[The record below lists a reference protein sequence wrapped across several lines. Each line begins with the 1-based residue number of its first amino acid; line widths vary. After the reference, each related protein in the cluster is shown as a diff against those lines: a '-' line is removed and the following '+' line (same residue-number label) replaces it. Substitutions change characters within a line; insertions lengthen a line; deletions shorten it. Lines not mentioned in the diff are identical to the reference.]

1 MTAPERDEHGRFKPG
16 GAGKAPEGPFVE
28 MSANDIRAVLLGWLT
43 EAEAL
48 EEAGVSA
55 ENYEITS
62 YKRRRQQYVN
72 GDTREYTE
80 ITAKRR
86 QIPVN
91 GLADYQSLADEIRAW
106 EQKMPPARGP
116 VRGDALV
123 VALADWQI
131 GKGENGGSAASIDRI
146 LSAGDAVVERFRELE
161 AVGRAPIEIV
171 VIGLGD
177 LVEGCTGFYANQQF
191 TVDLDQRSQLRTV
204 WRLITALLRKWAP
217 LVPKLTVAPIAG
229 NHGEG
234 RQNGKAITGPSDNQ
248 DIAAF
253 EIVRDILAERPDMA
267 HVHFQLPEED
277 SESLS
282 MAVNAAGV
290 QIGITH
296 GHMMNGGTNA
306 SAKAHAWWKGQVFGY
321 GPVSTCKILVSGHF
335 HHFATV
341 EFAKEGRTWFQAP
354 AMDGGSAWF
363 EASSGQSSPP
373 GVLTFLAG
381 KGCGPRGWDHLRVL

>member
-1 MTAPERDEHGRFKPG
+1 MTAPERDAHGRFKSS
-16 GAGKAPEGPFVE
+16 GASKAEGPFVE
-28 MSANDIRAVLLGWLT
+28 MGANDVRAVLLGWLT

-48 EEAGVSA
+48 EEAGVDPQA
-55 ENYEITS
+55 YEVLT

-72 GDTREYTE
+72 GETREYTE
-80 ITAKRR
+80 ITARKRS
-86 QIPVN
+86 IPVS
-91 GLADYQSLADEIRAW
+91 GLEDFQQLADEIRAW
-106 EQKMPPARGP
+106 ETKMPPARGP

-131 GKGENGGSAASIDRI
+131 GKGENGGTPASIDRI

-161 AVGRAPIEIV
+161 AIGRTPVEIV

-229 NHGEG
+229 NHGEN
-234 RQNGKAITGPSDNQ
+234 RQNGKAITTASDNQ

-253 EIVRDILAERPDMA
+253 EIVKDILAERPDMA
-267 HVHFQLPEED
+267 HVHFQLPSEE
-277 SESLS
+277 ESLS
-282 MAVNAAGV
+282 MAVDAAGV
-290 QIGITH
+290 LIGITH
-296 GHMMNGGTNA
+296 GHMMNGGANP
-306 SAKAHAWWKGQVFGY
+306 SAKALGWWKGQVFGY
-321 GPVSTCKILVSGHF
+321 GPVAQCKILVSGHY
-335 HHFATV
+335 HHFSTV
-341 EFAKEGRTWFQAP
+341 EYAREGRTWFQAP
-354 AMDGGSAWF
+354 AMDTGSAWF
-363 EASSGQSSPP
+363 EALSGQSSPP
-373 GVLTFLAG
+373 GMLTFLAG